1 MAWYKSAKGG
11 IWLIVALSMPGCA
24 TTKIV
29 ANHPLVQNGAGSA
42 TVYFLRPPIERRMGF
57 PDNPLAIDLNQEKL
71 MDLGLGEYAMA
82 QVIARDMLVTLRNR
96 TEAGPIWAI
105 KDMERQYPFTFKPGE
120 TYYLVIR
127 PVDGE
132 FRGVHFRPEVVDYT
146 TARQLAAKLHGIGP
160 ARGLEAAKP

>member
-1 MAWYKSAKGG
+1 MGWQKRVWAAMG
-11 IWLIVALSMPGCA
+11 LTVALWVSGCT

-29 ANHPLVQNGAGSA
+29 ANHPLVQSGAGSA
-42 TVYFLRPPIERRMGF
+42 TVYFLRPPVERRMGF
-57 PDNPLAIDLNQEKL
+57 PDNPVAVDLNQEKL

-96 TEAGPIWAI
+96 TEAGPVWAI
-105 KDMERQYPFTFKPGE
+105 KDMERQYPFTFKAGE

-132 FRGVHFRPEVVDYT
+132 FRGVFFRPEVVDYT
-146 TARQLAAKLHGIGP
+146 TARQLAAKLHGVGP
-160 ARGLEAAKP
+160 ASGGL